1 MTVSER
7 QNLIGMTRIEM
18 QSFFVSLGVREFHAR
33 QVLQW
38 IYQRGITDFSQM
50 TDLSKALRD
59 QLQQLAQIT
68 VPETVTVQQSSDS
81 TRKWLLRFEDGNCI
95 ETVFIPEEDRGT
107 LCVSV
112 QVGCSLNC
120 TFCATAKQGFSRNLT
135 TAEII
140 GQLLTVKTDLQ
151 ALGYGDRPITNVVMM
166 GMGEPLLNYD
176 AVVAALHLMLDDLSF
191 GMSRRRVT
199 LSTAGIVPAME
210 RLALDCP
217 VSLAVSL
224 HATNNDLRDE
234 LVPLNRKYPIEQLLQ
249 ACYRYV
255 AGENKRHITFE
266 YVMLKGIND
275 SKGEAQIL
283 ARLLSGL
290 PAKINLIPFNKS
302 PGIEYEC
309 SDQSTIDVFR
319 EVLLSAG
326 LMTITRRTRGEDIE
340 AACGQLA
347 GRFADRTRRRWKF
360 EQAIAQC

>member
-1 MTVSER
+1 MTVPER
-7 QNLIGMTRIEM
+7 QNLIGMARIEM
-18 QSFFVSLGVREFHAR
+18 QSFFASLGVREFHAR

-38 IYQRGITDFSQM
+38 VYQRGINDFSQM

-68 VPETVTVQQSSDS
+68 VPETVTVQQSSDN
-81 TRKWLLRFEDGNCI
+81 TRKWLLRLEDGNCI

-120 TFCATAKQGFSRNLT
+120 SFCATARQGFSRNLT

-140 GQLLTVKTDLQ
+140 GQLVTVKTDLQ
-151 ALGYGDRPITNVVMM
+151 ALGYGDRPITNVVLM

-176 AVVAALHLMLDDLSF
+176 SVVSALHLMLDDLSF
-191 GMSRRRVT
+191 GLSRRRVT
-199 LSTAGIVPAME
+199 VSTAGVVPAIE

-224 HATNNDLRDE
+224 HATNNQLRDE

-249 ACYRYV
+249 ACHRYV
-255 AGENKRHITFE
+255 TGENRRHITFE
-266 YVMLKGIND
+266 YVMLRGIND
-275 SKGEAQIL
+275 SKGEAQTL

-290 PAKINLIPFNKS
+290 PAKINLIPFNNS

-309 SDQSTIDVFR
+309 SDQSTIDAFR
-319 EVLLSAG
+319 EVLLTSG
-326 LMTITRRTRGEDIE
+326 LMTVTRRTRGKDIE

>member
-95 ETVFIPEEDRGT
+95 ETVFIPEQDRGT

-151 ALGYGDRPITNVVMM
+151 ALGYGDRPITNVVLM

-249 ACYRYV
+249 ACHQYV

-309 SDQSTIDVFR
+309 SDQSTIDTFR
-319 EVLLSAG
+319 EVLLSSG
-326 LMTITRRTRGEDIE
+326 LMTVTRRTRGKDIE

>member
-1 MTVSER
+1 
-7 QNLIGMTRIEM
+7 MTRIEM
-18 QSFFVSLGVREFHAR
+18 QSFFASLGVREFHAR

-38 IYQRGITDFSQM
+38 IYQRGINNFSQM
-50 TDLSKALRD
+50 TDLSKTFRE
-59 QLQQLAQIT
+59 QLQQLAQVA
-68 VPETVTVQQSSDS
+68 VPETITVRESSDG

-140 GQLLTVKTDLQ
+140 GQLLAVKTDLQ
-151 ALGYGDRPITNVVMM
+151 AFGYGDRPITNVVMM

-234 LVPLNRKYPIEQLLQ
+234 LVPLNRKYPIEALLQ
-249 ACYRYV
+249 ACHQYV

-275 SKGEAQIL
+275 SKGEAQTL

-302 PGIEYEC
+302 PGIGYEC
-309 SDQSTIDVFR
+309 SDQRTIDTFR
-319 EVLLSAG
+319 EVLLSSG
-326 LMTITRRTRGEDIE
+326 LMTVTRRTRGKDIE

>member
-1 MTVSER
+1 MTLSER

-18 QSFFVSLGVREFHAR
+18 QSFFASLGVREFHAR

-38 IYQRGITDFSQM
+38 IYQRGINDFSQM
-50 TDLSKALRD
+50 TDLSKTFRE
-59 QLQQLAQIT
+59 QLQQLAQVA
-68 VPETVTVQQSSDS
+68 VPETIIVRESSDG

-140 GQLLTVKTDLQ
+140 GQLLAVKTDLQ
-151 ALGYGDRPITNVVMM
+151 AFGYGDRPITNVVMM

-234 LVPLNRKYPIEQLLQ
+234 LVPLNRKYPIEALLQ
-249 ACYRYV
+249 ACHRYV

-275 SKGEAQIL
+275 SKGEAQTL

-302 PGIEYEC
+302 PGIGYEC
-309 SDQSTIDVFR
+309 SDQSTIDTFR
-319 EVLLSAG
+319 DVLLSSG
-326 LMTITRRTRGEDIE
+326 LMTVTRRTRGKDIE

>member
-1 MTVSER
+1 MTVPDR
-7 QNLIGMTRIEM
+7 QNLIGMTRPEM
-18 QSFFVSLGVREFHAR
+18 QRFFASLGVREFHAR

-38 IYQRGITDFSQM
+38 IYQRGINNFSQM
-50 TDLSKALRD
+50 TDLSKRLRD

-95 ETVFIPEEDRGT
+95 ETVFIPEQDRGT

-151 ALGYGDRPITNVVMM
+151 ALGYGDRPITNVVLM

-249 ACYRYV
+249 ACHQYV

-290 PAKINLIPFNKS
+290 QQKS
-302 PGIEYEC
+302 I
-309 SDQSTIDVFR
+309 
-319 EVLLSAG
+319 
-326 LMTITRRTRGEDIE
+326 
-340 AACGQLA
+340 
-347 GRFADRTRRRWKF
+347 
-360 EQAIAQC
+360 

>member
-1 MTVSER
+1 MTLSER
-7 QNLIGMTRIEM
+7 QNLIGLTRIEM
-18 QSFFVSLGVREFHAR
+18 QSFFASLGVREFHAR

-38 IYQRGITDFSQM
+38 IYQRGINNFSQM
-50 TDLSKALRD
+50 TDLSKTFRD
-59 QLQQLAQIT
+59 QLQQLAQVT
-68 VPETVTVQQSSDS
+68 VPETLTVRESSDG
-81 TRKWLLRFEDGNCI
+81 TRKWLLRLEDDNCI

-107 LCVSV
+107 LCVSA

-120 TFCATAKQGFSRNLT
+120 TFCATARQGFSRNLT

-140 GQLLTVKTDLQ
+140 GQLLAVKTDLQ
-151 ALGYGDRPITNVVMM
+151 AFGYGDRPITNVVMM

-191 GMSRRRVT
+191 GMSRRQT
-199 LSTAGIVPAME
+199 
-210 RLALDCP
+210 
-217 VSLAVSL
+217 
-224 HATNNDLRDE
+224 
-234 LVPLNRKYPIEQLLQ
+234 LLQ
-249 ACYRYV
+249 ACHRYV

-275 SKGEAQIL
+275 SKGEAQTL

-290 PAKINLIPFNKS
+290 PAKVNLIPFNKS

-309 SDQSTIDVFR
+309 SDQSTIDTFR
-319 EVLLSAG
+319 EVLLSSG
-326 LMTITRRTRGEDIE
+326 LMTVTRRTRGKDIE

-360 EQAIAQC
+360 EQAIAPC

>member
-95 ETVFIPEEDRGT
+95 ETVFIPEQDRGT

-151 ALGYGDRPITNVVMM
+151 ALGYGDRPITNVVLM

-249 ACYRYV
+249 ACHQYV

-319 EVLLSAG
+319 EVLLSDG

>member
-1 MTVSER
+1 MDLS
-7 QNLIGMTRIEM
+7 
-18 QSFFVSLGVREFHAR
+18 AR
-33 QVLQW
+33 DKRL
-38 IYQRGITDFSQM
+38 SQM

-95 ETVFIPEEDRGT
+95 ETVFIPEQDRGT

-151 ALGYGDRPITNVVMM
+151 ALGYGDRPITNVVLM

-249 ACYRYV
+249 ACHQYV

-319 EVLLSAG
+319 EVLLSDG

-360 EQAIAQC
+360 EQAVAQC

>member
-7 QNLIGMTRIEM
+7 KNLIGMTRIEL

-95 ETVFIPEEDRGT
+95 ETVFIPEDDRGT

-151 ALGYGDRPITNVVMM
+151 ALGYGDRPITNVVLM

-249 ACYRYV
+249 ACYQYV

-275 SKGEAQIL
+275 SKGEAQLL

-302 PGIEYEC
+302 PGIAYEC
-309 SDQSTIDVFR
+309 SDQSTIDTFR
-319 EVLLSAG
+319 EVLLSSG
-326 LMTITRRTRGEDIE
+326 LMTITRRTRGNDIE

-347 GRFADRTRRRWKF
+347 GRFADRTRRRLRL
-360 EQAIAQC
+360 EQAIA